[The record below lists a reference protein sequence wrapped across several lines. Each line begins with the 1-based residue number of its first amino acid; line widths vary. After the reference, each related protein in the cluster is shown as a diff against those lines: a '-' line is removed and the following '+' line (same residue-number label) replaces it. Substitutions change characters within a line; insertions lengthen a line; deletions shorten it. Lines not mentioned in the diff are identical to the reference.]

1 MQLIKL
7 FFLTYFTLAENLRDL
22 DEEVDR
28 VRRDE
33 EGKIYENLLSN
44 LSNYTNLI
52 KLNNSSPR
60 FLKKKNTFYFDIFSS
75 EN

>member
-33 EGKIYENLLSN
+33 EGKIYENLLLN
-44 LSNYTNLI
+44 LSNY
-52 KLNNSSPR
+52 PD
-60 FLKKKNTFYFDIFSS
+60 F
-75 EN
+75 

>member
-44 LSNYTNLI
+44 LSNYTNFQDFIECGKKRSFI
-52 KLNNSSPR
+52 KFEFGNE
-60 FLKKKNTFYFDIFSS
+60 T
-75 EN
+75 

>member
-1 MQLIKL
+1 MQLMKL

-33 EGKIYENLLSN
+33 EGKIHENLLSN
-44 LSNYTNLI
+44 L
-52 KLNNSSPR
+52 
-60 FLKKKNTFYFDIFSS
+60 
-75 EN
+75 